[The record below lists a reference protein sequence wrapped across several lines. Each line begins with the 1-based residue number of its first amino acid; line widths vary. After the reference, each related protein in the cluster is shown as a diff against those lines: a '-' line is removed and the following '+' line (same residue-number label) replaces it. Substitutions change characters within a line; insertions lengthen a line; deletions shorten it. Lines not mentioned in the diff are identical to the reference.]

1 MSLQACADIVAKGDP
16 DRFAAVMV
24 APIEARRVLFPIYAF
39 NVEVARAPWVTEEP
53 MIAEMRLQWWRDA
66 LAEIGQGEAV
76 RKHEVTTPL
85 AEVLGNE
92 AVAVLD
98 KLVEAR
104 RWDIYNDGF
113 EDEDHFL
120 EYLDA
125 TGGGLMW
132 SATLLLGIDRREK
145 TPVRIAE
152 DFVRRFGRAS
162 AFVRFLQAVNEL
174 KARGRTP
181 LVDAGN
187 SKIAELAKYH
197 LDQIEPEG
205 EIRRH
210 LNADAGPAI
219 LEGWQ
224 THVLLRQIVNDPSCV
239 AAGRIGLSPFR
250 KKLRLLR
257 WS

>member
-16 DRFAAVMV
+16 DRFSAAMA
-24 APIEARRVLFPIYAF
+24 APVEARRVLFPLYAF

-66 LAEIGQGEAV
+66 LAEMGQGVAV
-76 RKHEVTTPL
+76 RQHEVTTPL
-85 AEVLGNE
+85 AEVLTNE
-92 AVAVLD
+92 TAAVLD

-113 EDEDHFL
+113 EDQDHFL

-132 SATLLLGIDRREK
+132 VAALLLGADRRE
-145 TPVRIAE
+145 RIPESGVE

-162 AFVRFLQAVNEL
+162 AFVRFMQAANQL

-181 LVDAGN
+181 LVDARD

-197 LDQIEPEG
+197 LDQIAPEG
-205 EIRRH
+205 AIRRH
-210 LNADAGPAI
+210 RNADSRPAI

-224 THVLLRQIVNDPSCV
+224 THVLLRQIVNDPSIV
-239 AAGRIGLSPFR
+239 AAGQIGLSPFR